1 VRFDV
6 EYAGQLSRLLIFVKW
21 LLAIPHLIIV
31 ALLGL
36 ISVAVTIIA
45 FFAILFTKRYPRP
58 LFDFV
63 VGTYRWYANTAAYVG
78 LLRDEYPPFSM
89 EPGKYPVA
97 LEVDYPAEL
106 NRWLPLVK
114 WLLVIPSMFVAQIL
128 VTGIYL
134 LFIPMWIAVLI
145 NGRMPR
151 ILHDYF
157 TGAGRWYARANA
169 YAYNLLTDEYPLW
182 SMQTSREATTLAWII
197 GPISAVIWIA
207 LNILSSS

>member
-1 VRFDV
+1 
-6 EYAGQLSRLLIFVKW
+6 
-21 LLAIPHLIIV
+21 
-31 ALLGL
+31 
-36 ISVAVTIIA
+36 
-45 FFAILFTKRYPRP
+45 
-58 LFDFV
+58 
-63 VGTYRWYANTAAYVG
+63 
-78 LLRDEYPPFSM
+78 
-89 EPGKYPVA
+89 
-97 LEVDYPAEL
+97 
-106 NRWLPLVK
+106 
-114 WLLVIPSMFVAQIL
+114 MFVAQIL
-128 VTGIYL
+128 VFGIYL

-197 GPISAVIWIA
+197 GPLSAVVWIA